1 MDFNSILRRDRI
13 CYTFYQG
20 KRAYSVACFVLIA
33 LLFLSCDNH
42 IIQRASSD
50 YFPLAEGNWWQYMSA
65 NDTLFIEVEPLD
77 TILNIECFPVSADG
91 YVTYRTKNDNGI
103 SDYINVVYNFSGE
116 TYTII
121 EDFIMRIELPLLD
134 GNTFNDSLIDSLELF
149 GEWVKAAYH
158 VNGEVSTDEYS
169 SGLYDGDVYRV
180 EISIRE
186 TLTAIDTTI
195 IHDTYVE
202 ELYAP
207 DIGLIQIRAGNSE
220 YNLIA
225 YHLN

>member
-1 MDFNSILRRDRI
+1 MNFNYVSHSNII
-13 CYTFYQG
+13 YYTFYQG
-20 KRAYSVACFVLIA
+20 KRAYSVMCFALIA
-33 LLFLSCDNH
+33 LLLLSCENH

-50 YFPLAEGNWWQYMSA
+50 YFPLDEGNWWRYTSA

-77 TILNIECFPVSADG
+77 TILNVECFPISADG
-91 YVTYRTKNDNGI
+91 YVTYRTKDDNGI
-103 SDYINVVYNFSGE
+103 SDYINIVYNFSGE

-134 GNTFNDSLIDSLELF
+134 GNTFNDSLVDSLELS

-158 VNGEVSTDEYS
+158 VSGVVSVDEYS

-180 EISIRE
+180 EISVRE
-186 TLTAIDTTI
+186 TLMAIDTTI
-195 IHDTYVE
+195 INDTYVE

-207 DIGLIQIRAGNSE
+207 DIGVVQFLAGNSE
-220 YNLIA
+220 YHLIA

>member
-1 MDFNSILRRDRI
+1 
-13 CYTFYQG
+13 
-20 KRAYSVACFVLIA
+20 
-33 LLFLSCDNH
+33 
-42 IIQRASSD
+42 
-50 YFPLAEGNWWQYMSA
+50 
-65 NDTLFIEVEPLD
+65 
-77 TILNIECFPVSADG
+77 
-91 YVTYRTKNDNGI
+91 
-103 SDYINVVYNFSGE
+103 
-116 TYTII
+116 
-121 EDFIMRIELPLLD
+121 MRIELPLLD